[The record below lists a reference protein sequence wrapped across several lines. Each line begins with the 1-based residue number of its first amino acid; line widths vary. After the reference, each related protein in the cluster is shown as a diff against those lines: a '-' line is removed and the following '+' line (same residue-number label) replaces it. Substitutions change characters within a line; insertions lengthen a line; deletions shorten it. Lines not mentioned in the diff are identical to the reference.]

1 MLDDETHEP
10 PCDVMPN
17 LASIDKVLKIEDA
30 RARLVGTY
38 ATRRQ
43 LINVVTDDAL
53 LSGRDELLAE
63 LERRRAAL
71 REASIDT
78 TAAERD

>member
-1 MLDDETHEP
+1 
-10 PCDVMPN
+10 MPN

-43 LINVVTDDAL
+43 LINVVTDEAL

>member
-1 MLDDETHEP
+1 
-10 PCDVMPN
+10 MPN